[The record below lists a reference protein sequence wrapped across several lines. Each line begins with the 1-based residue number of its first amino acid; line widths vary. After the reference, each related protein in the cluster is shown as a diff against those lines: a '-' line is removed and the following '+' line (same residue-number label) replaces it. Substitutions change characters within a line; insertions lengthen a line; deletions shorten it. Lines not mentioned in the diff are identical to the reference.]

1 MAGLSELE
9 VQARWFAGEFGRAFQ
24 SCDGEPIEV
33 VQFGVW
39 NHAAGPDFTEAVVRI
54 GSREPVKGALEI
66 DMDARD
72 WERHGHG
79 GNPEYERV
87 VLHVFLNG
95 GRDRFFTR
103 SLSHR
108 RIPQLHL
115 DRTAC
120 NPTGSAIAPSEVPP
134 ALAGRCSGVI
144 RELPLAAVA
153 SLLLAAGRQRFHR
166 KAALFART
174 REVHGEGE
182 ALYQSVASALGYR
195 GNELPFRLLA
205 QRLPARRLVA
215 DLRARESLLF
225 GVAGFIPWDDLRQ
238 LRPEARALVRRL
250 WRHWW
255 MHRSSEGGLQIP
267 ETAWRFGGQRPVN
280 HPHRRLG
287 ALAVLINHWRAIRR
301 MASAGDWRS
310 LERLLLGLSDPF
322 WDVHYTLGSKPSK
335 RRMALLGRERVLDLL
350 ANVFLPAFEAWKPME
365 GMRTPERSKSVR
377 VAAARLLAGRHDV
390 RQILH
395 GMAQQQGLLELYEGF
410 CRCDSSDCRNCPM
423 PEQLPGWSATE

>member
-39 NHAAGPDFTEAVVRI
+39 NHSAGPDFTEAVVRV
-54 GSREPVKGALEI
+54 GATEPVKGALEI
-66 DMDARD
+66 DMHARD

-79 GNPEYERV
+79 SNPEYERV
-87 VLHVFLNG
+87 VLHVFLST

-108 RIPQLHL
+108 KIPQLHL
-115 DRTAC
+115 
-120 NPTGSAIAPSEVPP
+120 APHVCKPLGGARQLAQMPP
-134 ALAGRCSGVI
+134 ALAGRCSGAI
-144 RELPLAAVA
+144 RQLPLADVA

-174 REVHGEGE
+174 REVHGESE
-182 ALYQSVASALGYR
+182 ALYQSLAAALGYR
-195 GNELPFRLLA
+195 GNELPLRLLA

-215 DLRARESLLF
+215 DPRTRESLLF
-225 GVAGFIPWDDLRQ
+225 GVAGFIPWDDLHR

-255 MHRSSEGGLQIP
+255 MHRLSEGGLQIP

-287 ALAVLINHWRAIRR
+287 ALCVLVNHWRAIRR
-301 MASAGDWRS
+301 IASAGDWRS

-322 WDVHYTLGSKPSK
+322 WDLHYTLCSKPSK
-335 RRMALLGRERVLDLL
+335 RRMALLGHERVVDLL
-350 ANVFLPAFEAWKPME
+350 ANVFLPAFGAWKPME
-365 GMRTPERSKSVR
+365 NMRTAERSKSVR
-377 VAAARLLAGRHDV
+377 VAAARLLAGRHDTGELL
-390 RQILH
+390 R

-410 CRCDSSDCRNCPM
+410 CQCDSSDCRNCPM
-423 PEQLPGWSATE
+423 PEQLPGWIVTG